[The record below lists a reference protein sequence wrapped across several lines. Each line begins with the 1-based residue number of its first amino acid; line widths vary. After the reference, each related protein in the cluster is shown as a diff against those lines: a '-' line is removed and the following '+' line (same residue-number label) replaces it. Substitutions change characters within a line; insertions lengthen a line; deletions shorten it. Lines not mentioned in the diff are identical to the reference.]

1 LLYNMKKLAINP
13 EDIDMVVLSHN
24 HWDHV
29 GSLDTLLNIK
39 PELKVFKPTWASKSQ
54 KIFKNFMTTGALD
67 EWGIKE
73 QALIGI
79 TNKGLVLITGC
90 SHPGLENI
98 LDIARDYGK
107 IYAVVGGFHGF
118 NRFEM
123 LKDIKLIVPC
133 HCTQGKQEIAKLYPS
148 NYSECGVGKIIN
160 I

>member
-1 LLYNMKKLAINP
+1 MKKLAINP
-13 EDIDMVVLSHN
+13 ENIDMVVLSHN

-29 GSLDTLLNIK
+29 GGLETLLSRK
-39 PELKVFKPTWASKSQ
+39 PKLTVYRPTWASKPQRILS
-54 KIFKNFMTTGALD
+54 NFMTTGVIG

-73 QALIGI
+73 QALICI
-79 TNKGLVLITGC
+79 TKRGLILITGC

-98 LDIARDYGK
+98 LDIAHDYGK
-107 IYAVVGGFHGF
+107 IFAVVGGFHGF

-123 LKDIKLIVPC
+123 LNGIKLIVPC

-148 NYSECGVGKIIN
+148 TYSECGVGKIIN